1 MLKTFPI
8 FIALFGAVCCLIVL
22 GHIIIGP
29 TSIPGG
35 GPVTATTD
43 SEERFYAALF
53 LGFGAALE
61 WCSRDVRARSEVLSF
76 LLIIFLL
83 GGAARIISVIQF
95 GFPIAFYT
103 FLGVV
108 KLILPPILWWWR
120 DAVLARKRI
129 RQPAASSD
137 LQMP

>member
-1 MLKTFPI
+1 M
-8 FIALFGAVCCLIVL
+8 
-22 GHIIIGP
+22 
-29 TSIPGG
+29 
-35 GPVTATTD
+35 
-43 SEERFYAALF
+43 
-53 LGFGAALE
+53 
-61 WCSRDVRARSEVLSF
+61 RARSEVLSF